1 MRCEVFIALCIMLVV
16 FVATLPKMYWIYAI
30 SIYRAEKLRRFF
42 NGDCECFLFNATFQ
56 QPYSIDQNEF
66 WHTNWDTLFNGI
78 FPGPAYWF
86 VSCRIL
92 IYDTLN
98 HPITQMCDFNFF
110 TWRWFTALHVTF
122 RLYLCVLSW
131 SVCVNIQWN
140 RKSLSNEMK
149 RNHKILEQGSQ
160 CVDNIASVFPLY

>member
-1 MRCEVFIALCIMLVV
+1 MRCEVFIALCIVLVV

-98 HPITQMCDFNFF
+98 HPITQMCDFNFLLEDSSRLSM
-110 TWRWFTALHVTF
+110 WRLDYIYVFCREAF
-122 RLYLCVLSW
+122 VLM
-131 SVCVNIQWN
+131 IQKKPFKWN
-140 RKSLSNEMK
+140 ETKS
-149 RNHKILEQGSQ
+149 
-160 CVDNIASVFPLY
+160 